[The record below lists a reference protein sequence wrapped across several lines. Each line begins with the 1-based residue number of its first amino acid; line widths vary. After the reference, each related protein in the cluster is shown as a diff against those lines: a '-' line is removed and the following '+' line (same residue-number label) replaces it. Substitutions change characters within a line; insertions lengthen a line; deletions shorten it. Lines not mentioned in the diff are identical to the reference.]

1 MKKEN
6 EEKLSSQF
14 SILIYMKSQYLETL
28 DNILARHFTVI
39 LLLYYSTTI
48 FRVKNN
54 RLYLFLFLLICSFPF
69 YLFVLSNI
77 RKLDRVPSTEWS
89 TLYMLSY

>member
-1 MKKEN
+1 
-6 EEKLSSQF
+6 
-14 SILIYMKSQYLETL
+14 MKSQYLETL

-39 LLLYYSTTI
+39 LLLYYSTTV
-48 FRVKNN
+48 FRVKNS
-54 RLYLFLFLLICSFPF
+54 RLYLFLLICSFPF
-69 YLFVLSNI
+69 YLFVLDNI